1 MIWFGILWKSHSH
14 FYFLPEQIW
23 ELVPRSLLW
32 NTLHL
37 FFFPGLLWPSS
48 FHLIGTSVIDSPH
61 SQARFNRV
69 SAGGRRRRGRQRM
82 RWLDGITD
90 SMDVSVNSGSWWWT
104 GRPGVLQF
112 MGSQRVGN
120 DWATEQKWTEQ
131 IHWTSHH
138 IRTCCPGMGKVQGFS
153 RFHKPKLNY
162 L

>member
-1 MIWFGILWKSHSH
+1 MQQRE
-14 FYFLPEQIW
+14 YAQIS
-23 ELVPRSLLW
+23 EKRFKKADARGRISR
-32 NTLHL
+32 TTQR
-37 FFFPGLLWPSS
+37 PGRWAGSGSRVYHPAQKC
-48 FHLIGTSVIDSPH
+48 FPH

-120 DWATEQKWTEQ
+120 EWATEQKWTEQ